1 VDDEEL
7 FKDFKRSAD
16 FAYNQFSYLV
26 DLALYYMEQHPEYFE
41 GVDRKGALE
50 IAGAILEVMK
60 VLS

>member
-1 VDDEEL
+1 MGDEEL
-7 FKDFKRSAD
+7 FKDFTRSAD
-16 FAYNQFSYLV
+16 FALAQLSYLI

-50 IAGAILEVMK
+50 IAMSILEVMK